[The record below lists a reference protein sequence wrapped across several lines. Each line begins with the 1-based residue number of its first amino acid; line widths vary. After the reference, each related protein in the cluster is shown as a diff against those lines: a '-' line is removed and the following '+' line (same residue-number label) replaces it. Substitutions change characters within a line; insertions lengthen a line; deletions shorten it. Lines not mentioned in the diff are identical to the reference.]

1 MPCMPEQDHD
11 EQPHGPHRP
20 ALTPLVRATPEPVA
34 TEVTRRLLDHLVVGG
49 VHPGERLPGERQLAE
64 DLGVNRATVREAIKT
79 LSFLGVVDVHQSR
92 GSYLRGPDS
101 DVLAAVFH
109 ATSAVTGHRLVD
121 IVETRW
127 CLEVL
132 IAQLAA
138 QRRTDEDLE
147 HLRAALHRM
156 EQTRHDTASF
166 EDADVA
172 FHSALARSTGN
183 PILNSLLV
191 GVRSV
196 MFAWIARHIPA
207 STSPTRAFADH
218 VPVLAAVEAGDAR
231 AAADAMGTHMAR
243 AARKIA
249 TNAVGDDAAAVR
261 DLVQRMA
268 GVPAAAA
275 TGDVHAP

>member
-1 MPCMPEQDHD
+1 MRGAGAD
-11 EQPHGPHRP
+11 
-20 ALTPLVRATPEPVA
+20 ATP
-34 TEVTRRLLDHLVVGG
+34 
-49 VHPGERLPGERQLAE
+49 
-64 DLGVNRATVREAIKT
+64 
-79 LSFLGVVDVHQSR
+79 
-92 GSYLRGPDS
+92 
-101 DVLAAVFH
+101 
-109 ATSAVTGHRLVD
+109 AVTGHRLD
-121 IVETRW
+121 GIAETRW
-127 CLEVL
+127 CREVV

-138 QRRTDEDLE
+138 QRRTGGDLE
-147 HLRAALHRM
+147 HRRAALHRM

-172 FHSALARSTGN
+172 FHSALARSPGN

-196 MFAWIARHIPA
+196 MFAWIARHIPT